1 MAYHVRM
8 RLANPTTGPISVT
21 IPAGSVFEVT
31 DPFSR
36 VQNLMTANSVSV
48 YLQPSQVEVVEIDS
62 WCLNKSF
69 SPPSHTPMRPTPFRP
84 TKSYSSQSDVWGDLG
99 QRR

>member
-1 MAYHVRM
+1 MAYHL
-8 RLANPTTGPISVT
+8 RLTLSNPTADPVSVT
-21 IPAGSVFEVT
+21 IPAGSVFEVK

-36 VQNLMTANSVSV
+36 VQNLMTAQPVS
-48 YLQPSQVEVVEIDS
+48 LSLSPGQVEVVEIDS

-69 SPPSHTPMRPTPFRP
+69 APPSNTPMRPTAFRP
-84 TKSYSSQSDVWGDLG
+84 VAPYSSQSEVWGDLG